1 MPYNANEQELE
12 VIKFWKENKTFE
24 KSLKKNEDQK
34 SYVFYDGP
42 PFATG
47 LPHYGHI
54 LGSVVKD
61 LIPRYKTMQ
70 GFHVR
75 RRWGWDCHGLPIE
88 QLIEKELEVSGK
100 KEIEKTIGI
109 EGFNNSCRTKVLEY
123 AGQWKSMV
131 ERMGR
136 WVEFDNA
143 YMTMDSTYM
152 ESIWWALKTIWDKKR
167 IYEGWK
173 VLQYCPRCET
183 PISKA
188 ETAMDHSYKDVTEE
202 STTVKFVLKDPTSKN
217 LPEGTVALAWTT
229 TPWTLPGNLAL
240 AVGVDIEYAIV
251 KLEDTHYIVAKDLV
265 MNVFEGK
272 EFEVTGHTFGKD
284 LVGLEY
290 KPLFD
295 IPAMKEEGKK
305 AYYIAAADFV
315 TTEEGTGIVHTAVMY
330 GEDDYRLGKELG
342 LPEVPMLNEAG
353 HFLDIFSLTEG
364 QYFKKAEKT
373 IKANLEE
380 RGLLFAKKQNTH
392 SYPHCWRCGTA
403 LFYNAI
409 SAWFI
414 DIQGEVK
421 ERMLKLNENV
431 NWFPDHLKHGRF
443 QHILETAPDWNISRN
458 RYWATALPFWKC
470 DKEECDEVVC
480 VGSVKELKER
490 ASNFTDVY
498 ESEDVTKIDLHK
510 HKMDLIHLTC
520 SCGSQMTRIP
530 EVIDCWVE
538 AASMPYA
545 EFHYPF
551 ENKELFD
558 KRFPGQFIAEYIA
571 QTRAWFYYMH
581 VMSTLLF
588 DSNSFENVVTTG
600 TIMSDKGEKLSKSKR
615 NFTDP
620 WIIIEQHGM
629 DALRYYLMTS
639 VVMQSENVNFVDRE
653 VKEIYNKVLNILWN
667 VVSFYEMFASE
678 LVEGNENMVSENV
691 LDKWILAKLHILIEE
706 TTTHLDA
713 YNTVKGGRPIKEFIA
728 ELSTWYVR
736 RSRERFKGED
746 EDDKQHALRTL
757 REELLPLSKVMAP
770 FTPFIAE
777 QIYKKMNGKEESV
790 HLSSWPQVD
799 ESLKNPEL
807 LAEVEKIR
815 KMVEMGLSLRK
826 DAGVRVRQPLQVCSV
841 GDFSFSDEGLRHMIK
856 SELNVK
862 EVITED
868 VSGDNWQTKEDA
880 GFTVSLNTDISPE
893 LKKEGLVREIVRA
906 VNQIRKEQGF
916 TREHEIIVSYSTE
929 DTMLNEVFIEY
940 AGDIQKS
947 VLAKEI
953 KDGGEKDVT
962 INNALVKLSVEK
974 I

>member
-1 MPYNANEQELE
+1 
-12 VIKFWKENKTFE
+12 
-24 KSLKKNEDQK
+24 
-34 SYVFYDGP
+34 
-42 PFATG
+42 
-47 LPHYGHI
+47 
-54 LGSVVKD
+54 
-61 LIPRYKTMQ
+61 
-70 GFHVR
+70 
-75 RRWGWDCHGLPIE
+75 
-88 QLIEKELEVSGK
+88 
-100 KEIEKTIGI
+100 
-109 EGFNNSCRTKVLEY
+109 
-123 AGQWKSMV
+123 
-131 ERMGR
+131 
-136 WVEFDNA
+136 
-143 YMTMDSTYM
+143 
-152 ESIWWALKTIWDKKR
+152 
-167 IYEGWK
+167 
-173 VLQYCPRCET
+173 
-183 PISKA
+183 
-188 ETAMDHSYKDVTEE
+188 
-202 STTVKFVLKDPTSKN
+202 
-217 LPEGTVALAWTT
+217 
-229 TPWTLPGNLAL
+229 
-240 AVGVDIEYAIV
+240 
-251 KLEDTHYIVAKDLV
+251 
-265 MNVFEGK
+265 
-272 EFEVTGHTFGKD
+272 
-284 LVGLEY
+284 
-290 KPLFD
+290 
-295 IPAMKEEGKK
+295 
-305 AYYIAAADFV
+305 
-315 TTEEGTGIVHTAVMY
+315 
-330 GEDDYRLGKELG
+330 
-342 LPEVPMLNEAG
+342 
-353 HFLDIFSLTEG
+353 
-364 QYFKKAEKT
+364 
-373 IKANLEE
+373 
-380 RGLLFAKKQNTH
+380 
-392 SYPHCWRCGTA
+392 
-403 LFYNAI
+403 
-409 SAWFI
+409 
-414 DIQGEVK
+414 
-421 ERMLKLNENV
+421 
-431 NWFPDHLKHGRF
+431 
-443 QHILETAPDWNISRN
+443 
-458 RYWATALPFWKC
+458 
-470 DKEECDEVVC
+470 
-480 VGSVKELKER
+480 
-490 ASNFTDVY
+490 
-498 ESEDVTKIDLHK
+498 
-510 HKMDLIHLTC
+510 
-520 SCGSQMTRIP
+520 
-530 EVIDCWVE
+530 
-538 AASMPYA
+538 
-545 EFHYPF
+545 
-551 ENKELFD
+551 NKELFD

-757 REELLPLSKVMAP
+757 REVLLTLSKVMAP

>member
-1 MPYNANEQELE
+1 
-12 VIKFWKENKTFE
+12 
-24 KSLKKNEDQK
+24 
-34 SYVFYDGP
+34 
-42 PFATG
+42 
-47 LPHYGHI
+47 
-54 LGSVVKD
+54 
-61 LIPRYKTMQ
+61 
-70 GFHVR
+70 
-75 RRWGWDCHGLPIE
+75 
-88 QLIEKELEVSGK
+88 
-100 KEIEKTIGI
+100 
-109 EGFNNSCRTKVLEY
+109 
-123 AGQWKSMV
+123 
-131 ERMGR
+131 
-136 WVEFDNA
+136 
-143 YMTMDSTYM
+143 
-152 ESIWWALKTIWDKKR
+152 
-167 IYEGWK
+167 
-173 VLQYCPRCET
+173 
-183 PISKA
+183 
-188 ETAMDHSYKDVTEE
+188 
-202 STTVKFVLKDPTSKN
+202 
-217 LPEGTVALAWTT
+217 
-229 TPWTLPGNLAL
+229 
-240 AVGVDIEYAIV
+240 
-251 KLEDTHYIVAKDLV
+251 
-265 MNVFEGK
+265 
-272 EFEVTGHTFGKD
+272 
-284 LVGLEY
+284 
-290 KPLFD
+290 PLFD

-757 REELLPLSKVMAP
+757 REVLLTLSKVMAP